1 MNPTDRISKY
11 LTYREATKS
20 QNAERKGI
28 QNIPNEVQIEA
39 MKYVA
44 VNVFD
49 HVREFVGGPLHASS
63 FFRSPD
69 LNLAIGG
76 SKTSQHMKGEAIDI
90 DCDTFGHGTNLK
102 VFNFIREH
110 LPFDQLIAEYPD
122 KEGNPSWVHVS
133 LVKDPKKNRRQVLV
147 CYNNDQGKQTF
158 EDYNTWKKRQ

>member
-1 MNPTDRISKY
+1 
-11 LTYREATKS
+11 
-20 QNAERKGI
+20 
-28 QNIPNEVQIEA
+28 
-39 MKYVA
+39 
-44 VNVFD
+44 
-49 HVREFVGGPLHASS
+49 
-63 FFRSPD
+63 
-69 LNLAIGG
+69 
-76 SKTSQHMKGEAIDI
+76 MKGEAIDI